1 MLPRSWLC
9 AVFIVVA
16 GCGDN
21 SPRYLLDMPEPAETV
36 SVRVSSIE
44 VRDVTLPAYAAASEI
59 VLLQDDGAVR
69 PVSNAVWADDPL
81 RSVTQSLA
89 RNLDAATTA
98 TAAAEPWPLDTPAQ
112 VRIDVRIDRMVA
124 RPDGKFQM
132 AGQYSIAAPYGAVR
146 ETINRFDILQ
156 PMADQSP
163 GAIAQANSDALVSL
177 SAEIAQALSR

>member
-1 MLPRSWLC
+1 MLPRSWLF
-9 AVFIVVA
+9 AALLVAA

-21 SPRYLLDMPEPAETV
+21 SPRYLLDMPEPSERV

-44 VRDVTLPAYAAASEI
+44 VREVTLPAYAAASEI

-69 PVSNAVWADDPL
+69 PVPKAVWADDPV

-89 RNLDAATTA
+89 RNLDSATTA
-98 TAAAEPWPLDTPAQ
+98 TAAAEPWPLDAPAQ

-132 AGQYSIAAPYGAVR
+132 VGQYSVAAPYGAVR
-146 ETINRFDILQ
+146 ETINRFDIQQ
-156 PMADQSP
+156 PMADQTP
-163 GAIAQANSDALVSL
+163 GAIAQANSDALL
-177 SAEIAQALSR
+177 TLAEQIAKTLSR